1 MSKERNNKNYI
12 DKELY
17 GEIMTAMKRSGIPDA
32 VFELARKM
40 DMNLP
45 KLFYEKVLNSKNSN
59 DILSF
64 SRNLLGIYGNYF
76 AALHFKQSYAN
87 VKTEMPLYKENKLCT
102 NVDIS
107 FTDENGVLNLC
118 EVKTSPYIGFVT
130 SYRDEMGNIINNN
143 SSIEEMKKY
152 RGIGDKLLKQVG
164 KLIKYNT
171 KVNVVVYD
179 GTIISDGIDK
189 VLNDTENKNISKII
203 IPISINKL
211 EADVDD
217 LIDKILENFNS
228 KASYSRKK

>member
-1 MSKERNNKNYI
+1 
-12 DKELY
+12 
-17 GEIMTAMKRSGIPDA
+17 
-32 VFELARKM
+32 
-40 DMNLP
+40 
-45 KLFYEKVLNSKNSN
+45 
-59 DILSF
+59 
-64 SRNLLGIYGNYF
+64 
-76 AALHFKQSYAN
+76 
-87 VKTEMPLYKENKLCT
+87 
-102 NVDIS
+102 
-107 FTDENGVLNLC
+107 
-118 EVKTSPYIGFVT
+118 
-130 SYRDEMGNIINNN
+130 MGNVINNN

-164 KLIKYNT
+164 KLIKYNA

>member
-17 GEIMTAMKRSGIPDA
+17 GEIMTAMKRSEIPDA
-32 VFELARKM
+32 VFELAKKM

-87 VKTEMPLYKENKLCT
+87 VKTEMPLYKENKLYT

-118 EVKTSPYIGFVT
+118 EVKASPYIGFVT

-164 KLIKYNT
+164 KLIKYNAR
-171 KVNVVVYD
+171 VNVVVYE

-189 VLNDTENKNISKII
+189 VLNDNENKNISKII